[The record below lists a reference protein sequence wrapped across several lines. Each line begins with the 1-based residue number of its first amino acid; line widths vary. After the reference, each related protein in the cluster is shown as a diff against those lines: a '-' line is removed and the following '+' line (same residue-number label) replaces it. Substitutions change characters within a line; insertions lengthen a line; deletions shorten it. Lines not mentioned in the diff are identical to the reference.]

1 MFHEFSE
8 HQNGHSSVVTPPD
21 NSTECSIPPTADFF
35 HELSLMQ
42 PISSDLQQLGPSN
55 TTPNS
60 LVSVS
65 NSTKSAPHAAA
76 TPDNQLYHSPNT
88 LSPFTQL
95 AANSLSLDQSVDVQD
110 QTHTQQITNNTHH
123 MLTRTKTHAM
133 TNLTFHTLFIAS
145 IKPDIVEPK
154 SLKTFVSRPHWLA
167 VMHDEL
173 NALEI
178 NETWT
183 LVPRQPDMNV
193 IGSRWVF
200 NTTQT

>member
-1 MFHEFSE
+1 MISPANKESFYLKTCNFDEFVLPYVSTRTDLSADSDSSYFSMFHEFSE

-110 QTHTQQITNNTHH
+110 QTHTQQITDNTHH

-133 TNLTFHTLFIAS
+133 TNPMFHTLFIAS
-145 IKPDIVEPK
+145 I
-154 SLKTFVSRPHWLA
+154 
-167 VMHDEL
+167 
-173 NALEI
+173 
-178 NETWT
+178 
-183 LVPRQPDMNV
+183 
-193 IGSRWVF
+193 
-200 NTTQT
+200 